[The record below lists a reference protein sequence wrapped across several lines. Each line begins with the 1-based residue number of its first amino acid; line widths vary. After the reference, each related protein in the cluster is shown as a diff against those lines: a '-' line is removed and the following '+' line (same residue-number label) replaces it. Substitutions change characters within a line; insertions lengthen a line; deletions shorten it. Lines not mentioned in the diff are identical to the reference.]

1 MLMRMLMLMLIP
13 STIIRHMR
21 IIHNINIH
29 IIIHIINT
37 NFSRK
42 L

>member
-1 MLMRMLMLMLIP
+1 MLMRMLIP
-13 STIIRHMR
+13 STIIRQMR
-21 IIHNINIH
+21 IIHNININ
-29 IIIHIINT
+29 IHIINT